1 MAEKTMSIHQALAE
15 LKMYESKIFKASRE
29 DFVTSNRKG
38 NEKIGSYTK
47 AEYANVLKGNLDK
60 VKALINNKK
69 VIKSAVVLSNANTKV
84 TIGGIEY
91 TVAEAIERKNMLN
104 LEKQLLTSM
113 RNQYS
118 MCSSKIEMENNN
130 LTSRLES
137 YLKSVV
143 NEKDKNNP
151 EIVKQYE
158 KQFKDVNEYELID
171 PNKIAEAISDLEKSI
186 EDFETEV
193 DYKLSESNTIT
204 QITVELA
211 D

>member
-15 LKMYESKIFKASRE
+15 LKMYESKIYKASRA

-69 VIKSAVVLSNANTKV
+69 VIKSAVVLSNANIKV
-84 TIGGIEY
+84 TIGGTEY
-91 TVAEAIERKNMLN
+91 TVAEAIERKNMLD
-104 LEKQLLTSM
+104 LEKQLLNSM
-113 RNQYS
+113 KNQYS

-158 KQFKDVNEYELID
+158 KQFRDVNEYELID
-171 PNKIAEAISDLEKSI
+171 PNKIADAISELEKSI

-193 DYKLSESNTIT
+193 DYKLSESNTVT